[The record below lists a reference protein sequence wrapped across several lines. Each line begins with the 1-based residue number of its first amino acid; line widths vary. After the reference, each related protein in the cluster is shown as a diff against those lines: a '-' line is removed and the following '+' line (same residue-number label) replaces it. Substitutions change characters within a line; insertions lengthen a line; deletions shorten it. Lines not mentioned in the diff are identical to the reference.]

1 MNVYMLKPRFSTES
15 LGSPAD
21 AKQHT
26 EDAFRG
32 ALKGTPLVNE
42 FSRVSEPNETTGLMA
57 VVCSEE
63 AAEALRQQSEALGIE
78 SLVIDQGRTDRLQK
92 IQPMLAQN
100 GSAQVV
106 RLALAARI

>member
-1 MNVYMLKPRFSTES
+1 MNVYMLKSRFSSES

-21 AKQHT
+21 AKQQT
-26 EDAFRG
+26 ENAFRG

-57 VVCSEE
+57 VVCSEG
-63 AAEALRQQSEALGIE
+63 AAVALRQQSEALGIE

-100 GSAQVV
+100 GNVHTV

>member
-1 MNVYMLKPRFSTES
+1 MNVYMLKSRFSAES

-21 AKQHT
+21 AKQQT
-26 EDAFRG
+26 ENAFRG

-63 AAEALRQQSEALGIE
+63 AAVALRQQSETLGIE
-78 SLVIDQGRTDRLQK
+78 SLVIDQGRTDRLKK
-92 IQPMLAQN
+92 IQPMLEQN
-100 GSAQVV
+100 TGAYAA
-106 RLALAARI
+106 RLALVARI